1 MLHVNKTQ
9 EATPD
14 VNLSK
19 KLLKKEQ
26 RLFVRLQE
34 EQEAEA
40 RAQDRFQRAQTRLQR
55 RLRRLER
62 ISGKLLLVRK
72 QIADLQITDQQS
84 VYTEPTLVTAATP
97 ESTPKETAA
106 TLEAEALSPSLEEST
121 IPTTSETE
129 QEVTILSAN
138 LSDVLAAQEGEEGQ
152 GRPALQPEPSSLA
165 PETSAPIEVTSEP
178 EAVTTS
184 ENTTNAG
191 TTLKAETLSPTHTES
206 TMPTTSEPEQENT
219 TINANLSD
227 LLAAL
232 GGKEVKENPAPPSPQ
247 LETSSP
253 APLISPPVED
263 TPESEGGSP
272 YSIESTSPTTTE
284 QEPVNSADSTAIE
297 AEIDATESTS
307 PTTIEQEPVNSADST
322 TVEAEIDA
330 THEVD
335 ASSDSTMTRVPTK
348 PLRLEQE
355 IQPAAG
361 SFPPDILS
369 AKEAW
374 VTAES
379 ALQNARNAAHG
390 IAASISFLSQSDGLS
405 NELMEELVRKQ
416 ADANK
421 ALLKAQDAARVAY
434 ERFVQAQKDVEPA
447 ASQPVDTSMNTPVDH
462 SQQKQENGDDQTA
475 KLHAIRLYKDW

>member
-1 MLHVNKTQ
+1 M
-9 EATPD
+9 
-14 VNLSK
+14 
-19 KLLKKEQ
+19 
-26 RLFVRLQE
+26 RLQE

-62 ISGKLLLVRK
+62 ISSKLLDVRN

-84 VYTEPTLVTAATP
+84 VHSEPTLVTAATP

-106 TLEAEALSPSLEEST
+106 ILEAEALSPSLEECT
-121 IPTTSETE
+121 ILTTSETE
-129 QEVTILSAN
+129 QEVTAISAN
-138 LSDVLAAQEGEEGQ
+138 SNDVLAAHDGEEEQ
-152 GRPALQPEPSSLA
+152 GRPLQPEPSSLT

-184 ENTTNAG
+184 ENTAKAG
-191 TTLKAETLSPTHTES
+191 TTLEAETLSPSLEES
-206 TMPTTSEPEQENT
+206 TIPTTSEPELEAT

-232 GGKEVKENPAPPSPQ
+232 GGREGKEDPGTPAPR

-253 APLISPPVED
+253 APLISPPVEA

-272 YSIESTSPTTTE
+272 YSIESTSPTT
-284 QEPVNSADSTAIE
+284 
-297 AEIDATESTS
+297 
-307 PTTIEQEPVNSADST
+307 IEQEPVASTDST

-335 ASSDSTMTRVPTK
+335 TSSDSTMTRVPTK

-355 IQPAAG
+355 EQHTVG
-361 SFPPDILS
+361 SFSPDIQS
-369 AKEAW
+369 AKEVW
-374 VTAES
+374 VAAET

-421 ALLKAQDAARVAY
+421 ALLKAQDTARVAY
-434 ERFVQAQKDVEPA
+434 EHFVRAQQDVEHA
-447 ASQPVDTSMNTPVDH
+447 ASQPVDTSVDR
-462 SQQKQENGDDQTA
+462 SQLKQENGNLPQTEENGDDQTA
-475 KLHAIRLYKDW
+475 KLHAIRLYKEW